1 MFPVADLIAL
11 ARSLPADTDHSLGQL
26 ARSSL
31 VLLNLKPQAYPLE
44 LHQETERILVLQGEA
59 GVEFEQG
66 AVRLVGGTLLVLP
79 PGQRHAFSADSD
91 AVVLAI
97 FGEPDETAAAIP
109 AC

>member
-11 ARSLPADTDHSLGQL
+11 ARSLAVDTDHSLGQL
-26 ARSSL
+26 SGSSL
-31 VLLNLKPQAYPLE
+31 VLLNLKPQPYPVE

-66 AVRLVGGTLLVLP
+66 AVRLTCGALLVVP
-79 PGQRHAFSADSD
+79 PGQRHSFSADSD

-97 FGEPDETAAAIP
+97 FGDPDAAAAP
-109 AC
+109 APSC